1 MTKFAKF
8 TKLMKAVF
16 QQKKSKK
23 QRIHWIVDQSKCMSM
38 PEVEILRKTSQQ
50 AKSEGIRDRRFSHVR
65 TWLLIQLGLHA
76 GLRVGEMASL
86 KHGDLLIDDS
96 RSSIVVLGKGNKK
109 RAIWIS
115 SQLKQAC
122 QTYLAHKNKFG
133 FENGSQTFLLNNP
146 SGNNISRRA
155 LQKAFKTLLL
165 KAGLPNYY
173 YVHCLRHTY
182 ATFLLKASNY
192 NYRFVQQQLGHSS
205 IRTTQIYANV
215 LESDGREAIEKLYK

>member
-1 MTKFAKF
+1 
-8 TKLMKAVF
+8 
-16 QQKKSKK
+16 
-23 QRIHWIVDQSKCMSM
+23 MSM
-38 PEVEILRKTSQQ
+38 PEVEILRKTSQHT
-50 AKSEGIRDRRFSHVR
+50 KSKGLKDKRFSHIR
-65 TWLLIQLGLHA
+65 TWLLIQLGLQA

-86 KHGDLLIDDS
+86 KHGDLLIDET
-96 RSSIVVLGKGNKK
+96 RSSIIVLGKGNKR
-109 RAIWIS
+109 RAVWIGS
-115 SQLKQAC
+115 ELKKAVK
-122 QTYLAHKNKFG
+122 TYLTYKHRFG
-133 FENGSQTFLLNNP
+133 FENGSKSFLLNNP

-155 LQKAFKTLLL
+155 LQKAFKALLL

-205 IRTTQIYANV
+205 IRTTQVYASV

>member
-1 MTKFAKF
+1 MSKFAKF
-8 TKLMKAVF
+8 TKLMKAVL

-38 PEVEILRKTSQQ
+38 PEVEILRKTSQR
-50 AKSEGIRDRRFSHVR
+50 AKCEGLRDKRFSLVR

-96 RSSIVVLGKGNKK
+96 RSSIVVLGKGNKR
-109 RAIWIS
+109 RAVWIGS
-115 SQLKQAC
+115 DLKQAFK
-122 QTYLAHKNKFG
+122 TYLTYKHRFG
-133 FENGSQTFLLNNP
+133 FENGSQSFVLNNP
-146 SGNNISRRA
+146 GGNNISRRT
-155 LQKAFKTLLL
+155 LQKAFKALLL

-205 IRTTQIYANV
+205 ISTTQVYASV